1 VTRTAARAL
10 RAAILGAA
18 VTAGAGC
25 GVTTSQPGL
34 RPDADPPISGYY
46 VQVSG
51 QRELVLYAITK
62 SAGKRALYYNVHD
75 TASAVTCTGTCASIW
90 PPLLASELIRGPL
103 PPATGAPGKVTF
115 INGGNAKQAE
125 YNGHPLYM
133 YSGDADGQPPHGNG
147 IKHQWYLATTGMKQS
162 R

>member
-1 VTRTAARAL
+1 MTRTAARVL
-10 RAAILGAA
+10 RAAVLGAA
-18 VTAGAGC
+18 VTVGAGC
-25 GVTTSQPGL
+25 GVTTSQPGQ
-34 RPDADPPISGYY
+34 RAAPDPPISGYY
-46 VQVSG
+46 GQVSG

-62 SAGKRALYYNVHD
+62 TAGKRPLYYNLHD
-75 TASAVTCTGTCASIW
+75 TASTVTCTGACTSIW
-90 PPLLASELIRGPL
+90 PPLLASELIPGLL
-103 PPATGAPGKVTF
+103 PPKNGAPGRVTF
-115 INGGNAKQAE
+115 VNGSNGKQAE